1 MKKLLF
7 VLLAAAVSHSCF
19 AQPAKSK
26 GFTDCN
32 ELKFWENALKSKLKT
47 VGLKRHP
54 QTGRL
59 EGKRAFKGF
68 DKTKYSVHEEA
79 NQYFVRGLIFSSE
92 NAQSAKEQYKKL
104 YTLIKSCDAKLS
116 LKKNEYPDT
125 ETRSYSVFSKK
136 LPNNMLLQIEL
147 IWDAQGEADTYPE
160 NYISCT
166 VYYGKEMKEEE

>member
-7 VLLAAAVSHSCF
+7 VLLLAALSHTSF
-19 AQPAKSK
+19 AQSAKNK
-26 GFTDCN
+26 GVTDCN

-59 EGKRAFKGF
+59 EAKRAFKGF
-68 DKTKYSVHEEA
+68 EKTEYSVYEEA
-79 NQYFVRGLIFSSE
+79 NQYFVRGLIFSAE

-116 LKKNEYPDT
+116 LKKNAYLDT
-125 ETRSYSVFSKK
+125 ETRSYSILSKK

-147 IWDAQGEADTYPE
+147 IWNAEGEADTYPE